1 MKVFLRYIVFFYKYC
16 YTYYVVVSQS
26 DKRLEVKIMSIA
38 VSFIVSLSASIVAY
52 YICKWI
58 DKK

>member
-1 MKVFLRYIVFFYKYC
+1 MVFFYKYC

-26 DKRLEVKIMSIA
+26 DNRLEVKIMSIA

>member
-1 MKVFLRYIVFFYKYC
+1 MKVFLRNIVFFYKYC

-26 DKRLEVKIMSIA
+26 DNRLDVKIMSIA

>member
-1 MKVFLRYIVFFYKYC
+1 MKVFLRNVVFCYKYC

-26 DKRLEVKIMSIA
+26 DNRLEVKIMSIA